1 MEKELARHLALTAWK
16 SFTDLTRVIPLL
28 QQHCTDVE
36 RQTYVKAIG
45 AAGAAINDEILD
57 RVFAAYPDLKQDLET
72 KIAKYQKW
80 I

>member
-1 MEKELARHLALTAWK
+1 MEKELARHLALTAWR
-16 SFTDLTRVIPLL
+16 SFTDLARVIPLL
-28 QQHCTDVE
+28 QRHCTDAE

-45 AAGAAINDEILD
+45 AAGASINEEILD
-57 RVFAAYPDLKQDLET
+57 RVFAAHPDLKQDLEA